1 MFCDKGGLYYEEKS
15 KTSVRV
21 VVACVMIFAMQST
34 AFASA
39 AGDDEGVMPLTE
51 YIATA
56 NLTAN
61 SANAQRLFTMNPV
74 LNEELRYTISFD
86 STRGP
91 ISVRLYVY
99 KITGSGAS
107 DYTKVLEQTL
117 VVGEEVNVS
126 FDVNTGMFCTVMFA
140 SGTSGQVTFK
150 LWAH

>member
-1 MFCDKGGLYYEEKS
+1 MKK
-15 KTSVRV
+15 KVRRLSALLL
-21 VVACVMIFAMQST
+21 ACVMIFAMQST

-51 YIATA
+51 YIAIA

-61 SANAQRLFTMNPV
+61 SADAQRLFTMNPV
-74 LNEELRYTISFD
+74 LTEELRYTISFD

-99 KITGSGAS
+99 KITGSSTS
-107 DYTKVLEQTL
+107 DYVKVLEQTL
-117 VVGEEVNVS
+117 TVGEEVTAT
-126 FDVNTGMFCTVMFA
+126 FDANTGMFCTVMFV

-150 LWAH
+150 IWAH